1 MAVQQIQNLPAQFI
15 TDVGTDYA
23 KQLAATTAAPLA
35 TQQFAPAVAAQDP
48 LQTQAAGLAGT
59 GVGAYEPYVTG
70 AQATTGFDPSGGI
83 TAAG

>member
-15 TDVGTDYA
+15 TDIGTDYA

-48 LQTQAAGLAGT
+48 LQTQAATLAGQ
-59 GVGAYEPYVTG
+59 GVGAYAPYMELLLL
-70 AQATTGFDPSGGI
+70 DI
-83 TAAG
+83 RRH